1 VSTTI
6 GLTNLESLRRW
17 CLRDE
22 DDDSQDAKLIEYG
35 LIFSDRVSE
44 WCDRQFAPD
53 PASGS
58 DPPVDRVF
66 AYDGSGRLDLNP
78 YELRASNDLVIKL
91 YTDRDASL
99 QRTLLSAEYAL
110 APRGGNKIGTYE
122 GVDLIIPTLGPAHY
136 GFGWQV
142 TVTGRWGAAT
152 VPRTVQMAVWIC
164 VDNAMKNP
172 GGWQTQ
178 QYGGYTV
185 VPDSP
190 LDADQDPRGSMPRQA
205 LWMLKPYKRTKR
217 TGTIT
222 VARPPR
228 WGFGR
233 FFDLPRV

>member
-44 WCDRQFAPD
+44 WCDRQFAPRPGHRRRRSRRPRLRLRRRR
-53 PASGS
+53 PAR
-58 DPPVDRVF
+58 PEPVRAPRERRPRDQALHRPR
-66 AYDGSGRLDLNP
+66 RLAAADS
-78 YELRASNDLVIKL
+78 RG
-91 YTDRDASL
+91 T
-99 QRTLLSAEYAL
+99 EYAL

-122 GVDLIIPTLGPAHY
+122 GVDLIIPTLGPRQY

-142 TVTGRWGAAT
+142 TITGRWGAAT

-205 LWMLKPYKRTKR
+205 LWMLKPYKRTRR

-233 FFDLPRV
+233 FFDIPRV